1 MMMMMTEHCAVVC
14 RFIELDEGETAES
27 VTQHD
32 IVQAVDV
39 TSAQKVYLNN
49 ILRPVSRFFA
59 CATACSA
66 KRVLAIV
73 ISVCPSVC
81 HVLLPNQAQMR

>member
-1 MMMMMTEHCAVVC
+1 MMMMMTVYCAVVY

-39 TSAQKVYLNN
+39 TSAQKVYFRASFW
-49 ILRPVSRFFA
+49 IFS
-59 CATACSA
+59 ATACSA
-66 KRVLAIV
+66 KRILAIV
-73 ISVCPSVC
+73 ISVCPSIC
-81 HVLLPNQAQMR
+81 HVLLPNQAQVR